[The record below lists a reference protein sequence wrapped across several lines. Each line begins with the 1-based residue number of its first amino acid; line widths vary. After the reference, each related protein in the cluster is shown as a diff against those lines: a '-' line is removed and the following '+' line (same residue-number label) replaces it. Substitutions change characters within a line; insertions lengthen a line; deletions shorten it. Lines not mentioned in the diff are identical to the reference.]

1 MEGNCGIE
9 IVTGGLPWWCLKVE
23 RVMVTE
29 LGETS
34 TWEKGMLWGES
45 VTSPRR
51 RKDKNMVT
59 YMEE

>member
-1 MEGNCGIE
+1 M
-9 IVTGGLPWWCLKVE
+9 
-23 RVMVTE
+23 MVTE

-51 RKDKNMVT
+51 RKDKDMVT